1 MCLSGLKII
10 TAFVA
15 PYENAWCFRTLCI
28 PSILSRLHTIAPDVR
43 GVLSNNPPEMLAVLA
58 LFLHK
63 FTLKYLAYAGW

>member
-1 MCLSGLKII
+1 
-10 TAFVA
+10 
-15 PYENAWCFRTLCI
+15 
-28 PSILSRLHTIAPDVR
+28 VR